1 MTSGERKALLFLAGI
16 GVLGAGAR
24 LLRTPSRAPGPAER
38 QALQQQLGAVD
49 SARQVAKAPKAPK
62 APKTPRP
69 KKATHEPRPTRT
81 SVEPSPLTPAA
92 GPVDVDVADARALES
107 LPGIGP
113 ALAARI
119 VADRAARG
127 AFGSLEGLERVRG
140 VGHKLATRL
149 ASRVTFSGVSRPSP
163 AGVPMR

>member
-24 LLRTPSRAPGPAER
+24 LVTAPSRVPTPAER
-38 QALQQQLGAVD
+38 LALQQQLGAVD
-49 SARQVAKAPKAPK
+49 SARQAPKGRK
-62 APKTPRP
+62 ERQVRP
-69 KKATHEPRPTRT
+69 PVQRERRAAE
-81 SVEPSPLTPAA
+81 TPAA
-92 GPVDVDVADARALES
+92 DPVAASVDVDAADAGALER

-119 VADRAARG
+119 VADRAAHG

-140 VGHKLATRL
+140 VGHKLAARL
-149 ASRVTFSGVSRPSP
+149 APRVTFSGVSRPSP
-163 AGVPMR
+163 AGVPTR